1 MKNYEPILFEKKA
14 ELYVCLP
21 VCIHCSTRDPLL
33 LRLWSRIGSSENG
46 FLKGSKQGA
55 EIARKGKFA
64 FICEEPFGHYL
75 SSLPPCEL
83 KTINNFLITAEA
95 RTYNFAFKQE
105 ESLKQN
111 ISAINEALEKLDKN
125 EQLQELYD
133 KSFRGGICAGCV
145 FSLSFSLLLSTLL
158 LTFSKI
164 L

>member
-1 MKNYEPILFEKKA
+1 M
-14 ELYVCLP
+14 YVCLL
-21 VCIHCSTRDPLL
+21 VCIICSTREPLL
-33 LRLWSRIGSSENG
+33 ARLWSRVGSSVNG
-46 FLKGSKQGA
+46 FLKSSKQGDQ
-55 EIARKGKFA
+55 IARKGKFA

-83 KTINNFLITAEA
+83 KTIDNFLITAEA

-105 ESLKQN
+105 EDLKQN
-111 ISAINEALEKLDKN
+111 ISAINEALEKLDGN

-145 FSLSFSLLLSTLL
+145 FSLSFSLLLSTIM
-158 LTFSKI
+158 LTLSKM